1 MFRGKGDPWLHDF
14 INHQHFSERQGDIV
28 FAVQGLEKSVMDGD
42 KGLLFKR
49 QRSFLRWRTPLFT
62 ITRSISSAI
71 CINRLMRR

>member
-49 QRSFLRWRTPLFT
+49 QRSFF
-62 ITRSISSAI
+62 A
-71 CINRLMRR
+71 MA